1 MRTRCTSSSRRRALQ
16 SPRAAEDQSTARK
29 PLDVGNGVISA
40 SFGPTGGWLSLA
52 AFHSRYGTVELVGL
66 PEFDERLRGKP
77 DAVRRYRSWM
87 TEERFAFLAAELDEA
102 SVPRIAYQTVSH
114 ASVVQVWRLDAP
126 GSLALRFRGR
136 LAPPA
141 LLEITEVSPLP
152 PVRTETVLAASG
164 ATLELAAPG
173 LPACARITVEAA
185 GADRAGWRLE
195 DDGATIALARPGA
208 LELRVTATLAER
220 LCGESPQSPSSLTAP
235 VAPRPSG
242 RLWLDDAKVHVPAR
256 HRDALL
262 RIADG
267 ALRYVTGC
275 ARLRVAPGEACLL
288 TDHRLLPLSWTR
300 DGYYEAL
307 LLLAAGEP
315 EHVEIAADHLRWLFG
330 RCRRQGGV
338 WQRSHLANGEPK
350 DWVFQADQQLY
361 PLLELVDFREA
372 TGLWPDPP
380 RGRTWGE
387 MVEEVWEALP
397 VSAEGLVRTDENSAD
412 DPALPYSLSTQIL
425 LWYVSR
431 RLTRVADELGLEASG
446 LARAAEQTRSAV
458 AELFETDG
466 AFSALW
472 AYEIDGRGDRR
483 LYADANDMPTALAAA
498 WGFCSP
504 DDPVWRATMRFAF
517 DEANPAYR
525 PGPWGGLG
533 SLHTPGTW
541 PLGDAQEWIVASA
554 TGEQDRAERVLDRL
568 IAVASSDGLLP
579 EAYDPESGAWTA
591 RHWFAW
597 PAARVGALALA
608 PLRR

>member
-1 MRTRCTSSSRRRALQ
+1 MLR
-16 SPRAAEDQSTARK
+16 SPSTAAETEPTARK
-29 PLDVGNGVISA
+29 PLDIGNGVVSA

-66 PEFDERLRGKP
+66 PTFDERLRGDA

-87 TEERFAFLAAELDEA
+87 TEERFAFLVAELGQA
-102 SVPRIAYQTVSH
+102 SVPRIAYH
-114 ASVVQVWRLDAP
+114 ALDHTVVQVWRLDAP

-152 PVRTETVLAASG
+152 PVRAETVLSANG
-164 ATLELAAPG
+164 ATLALAAPG
-173 LPACARITVEAA
+173 LPAEARITVEAA
-185 GADRAGWRLE
+185 SADSAGWRLE
-195 DDGATIALARPGA
+195 GDGATIALTWPGA
-208 LELRVTATLAER
+208 LELRVTVELAEPLR
-220 LCGESPQSPSSLTAP
+220 GESPQSPSRVTAP
-235 VAPRPSG
+235 DAARRASPV
-242 RLWLDDAKVHVPAR
+242 WLDDARVHVPAQ

-267 ALRYVTGC
+267 ALRYVAGC
-275 ARLRVAPGEACLL
+275 ARLCVAPGEACLL

-300 DGYYEAL
+300 DAYYQAL

-315 EHVEIAADHLRWLFG
+315 EQVEIVGDHLRWLFG
-330 RCRRQGGV
+330 RCRREGGV

-361 PLLELVDFREA
+361 PLLELVDFRDA

-380 RGRTWGE
+380 RGQTWGE
-387 MVEEVWEALP
+387 LVEEVWRALP

-425 LWYVSR
+425 LWYVNG
-431 RLTRVADELGLEASG
+431 RLATVAEELGLDASLLEG
-446 LARAAEQTRSAV
+446 AAERTRSTV
-458 AELFETDG
+458 EELFRAEGRVGT
-466 AFSALW
+466 LW

-483 LYADANDMPTALAAA
+483 LYADANDLPTALAAA

-525 PGPWGGLG
+525 TGPWGGLG

-554 TGEQDRAERVLDRL
+554 TGDADRAGRALDRL
-568 IAVASSDGLLP
+568 VGVASSDGLLP
-579 EAYDPESGAWTA
+579 EAYDPETGAWTA

-597 PAARVGALALA
+597 PAALVGALALA
-608 PLRR
+608 ADAQT